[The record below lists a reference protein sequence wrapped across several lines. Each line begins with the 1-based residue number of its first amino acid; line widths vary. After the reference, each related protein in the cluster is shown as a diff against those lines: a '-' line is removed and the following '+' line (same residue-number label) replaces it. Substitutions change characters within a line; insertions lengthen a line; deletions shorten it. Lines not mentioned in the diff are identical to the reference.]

1 MNMSETAR
9 LIIGLK
15 AAGWSEKEINDFI
28 LFIATG
34 DEQFKPKNKTAGV
47 ITSSNIY

>member
-9 LIIGLK
+9 LIIGSK
-15 AAGWSEKEINDFI
+15 AAGWSEKEINGFI

-34 DEQFKPKNKTAGV
+34 DEQFKPKNKTADI
-47 ITSSNIY
+47 ITSSNIH